1 MELQSSRDPLP
12 EASAS
17 VAKTPKRIRE
27 GPAGSDPQGWSHR
40 AGWAAR
46 GRTGH
51 SLDVGGGGGGVWG
64 IRMGNQRGFS
74 PGAGASLHGHSGRW
88 EGRAPRPPTCGLWR
102 SCHRAQSKSRS
113 QNTTSQRPREPEAGQ
128 AREGAWVSQVR
139 LCWAP
144 RSGAAGSPGPCSPRC
159 HGARGSTVGSCL
171 RPSHHPGSTHPLCG
185 GTKRHTVPLP
195 ALVSCKHVSG
205 EHAELRTGGRASGDS
220 AASGSDTGCQGS
232 APTAASRARLGSP
245 GPVQDASGDLIT
257 PLCS

>member
-51 SLDVGGGGGGVWG
+51 SLDVRGRGSV
-64 IRMGNQRGFS
+64 GNQRGFS

-128 AREGAWVSQVR
+128 AREGAWVSQAR

-159 HGARGSTVGSCL
+159 HGAWGSTVGSCR
-171 RPSHHPGSTHPLCG
+171 RPSHHPGGTYPLCG
-185 GTKRHTVPLP
+185 GTKRHTVPLSPRSP
-195 ALVSCKHVSG
+195 ASTSRGNMLSSEPG
-205 EHAELRTGGRASGDS
+205 AEPAG
-220 AASGSDTGCQGS
+220 
-232 APTAASRARLGSP
+232 
-245 GPVQDASGDLIT
+245 
-257 PLCS
+257 LCSEQQ